1 MIADPP
7 LDGGQ
12 VTTLTEFVSPR
23 GKKPG
28 GESRSAGTTQTQ
40 VTPYREEKQ
49 Q

>member
-12 VTTLTEFVSPR
+12 VTTLTEFGSPR
-23 GKKPG
+23 GKKLG
-28 GESRSAGTTQTQ
+28 GEPRSVGTTQTQ